1 MVNRDPRPYKMSFS
15 TGGLFLNE
23 SIDVAR
29 LHGLGGSWDD
39 TIVRALA
46 EGTIALPKTASQQR
60 TLREIVTR
68 VSTLTDDELALL
80 VETDDRT
87 EQQAL
92 LWLATCR
99 AYRFV
104 GEFSVQVLRDRHL
117 SYQLALPLEA
127 FDMFWDE
134 KAEWHPQLED
144 MSKSTRLKLRQVL
157 FRMMREAEIL
167 STDGTIQT
175 AYLTPR
181 VKALISQTRPA
192 DLAVFPGVSLEETFV

>member
-1 MVNRDPRPYKMSFS
+1 LVNKDPRPYKMSFS

-68 VSTLTDDELALL
+68 ISTLTDNELALL

-117 SYQLALPLEA
+117 SYQLDLPLEA

-167 STDGTIQT
+167 SIGGTIQT
-175 AYLTPR
+175 AYLTSR
-181 VKALISQTRPA
+181 VKSLISQTRPA
-192 DLAVFPGVSLEETFV
+192 DLAVFPGASLEETFV

>member
-1 MVNRDPRPYKMSFS
+1 MTRDPRPYKMSFS

-23 SIDVAR
+23 SIEVAR
-29 LHGLGGSWDD
+29 LHGPEDSWEE
-39 TIVRALA
+39 TIMRALT

-60 TLREIVTR
+60 ALREIVTR
-68 VSTLTDDELALL
+68 ISTLTDNELALL

-117 SYQLALPLEA
+117 SYQLDLPLEA

>member
-1 MVNRDPRPYKMSFS
+1 MVTRDPRPYKMSFS

-23 SIDVAR
+23 SIAVAR
-29 LHGLGGSWDD
+29 LHCSGASWDD
-39 TIVRALA
+39 TIERALA
-46 EGTIALPKTASQQR
+46 EGTVSLPKTASQKR
-60 TLREIVTR
+60 TLREIVNR
-68 VSTLTDDELALL
+68 ISTLTGDELSLL
-80 VETDDRT
+80 IETDDRT

-92 LWLATCR
+92 LWLAVCR

-104 GEFSVQVLRDRHL
+104 GEFAIQVLRDRHL
-117 SYQLALPLEA
+117 SYRLDLPLET

-134 KAEWHPQLED
+134 KAEWHRELGE
-144 MSKSTRLKLRQVL
+144 MSNSTRLKLRQVL

-175 AYLTPR
+175 AYLTSR
-181 VKALISQTRPA
+181 VKSLIAQTRPA

>member
-1 MVNRDPRPYKMSFS
+1 MVSRDPRPYKMSFS
-15 TGGLFLNE
+15 TGGLLLVE

-29 LHGLGGSWDD
+29 LHSPGHSWDA
-39 TIVRALA
+39 TIVRALD
-46 EGTIALPKTASQQR
+46 EGTVSLPKTASQQR
-60 TLREIVTR
+60 TLREIVNR
-68 VSTLTDDELALL
+68 IATLTDDELALL
-80 VETDDRT
+80 IETDDRT

-104 GEFSVQVLRDRHL
+104 GEFAVQVLRDRHL
-117 SYQLALPLEA
+117 SYRLDLPLEA

-134 KAEWHPQLED
+134 KAEWHPALAE

-175 AYLTPR
+175 AYLTSR
-181 VKALISQTRPA
+181 VKSLIAQNRPA
-192 DLAVFPGVSLEETFV
+192 DLAVFPGVSLEEAVA